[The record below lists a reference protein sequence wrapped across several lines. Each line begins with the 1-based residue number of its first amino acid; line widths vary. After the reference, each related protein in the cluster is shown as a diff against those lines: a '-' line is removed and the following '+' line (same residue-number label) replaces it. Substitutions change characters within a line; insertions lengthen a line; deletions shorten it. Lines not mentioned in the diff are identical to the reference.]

1 MPNLELTFDTGSNY
15 ITGSLTVIESGS
27 VSTLVDRKRYLVNF
41 YDSGSAIRVNNFAIG
56 VRQWT
61 LLAWVYTPTV
71 PAYKTSFACATIN
84 GISRFFWF
92 DWPQNQWALIS
103 FQKISTSNYIVE
115 SRVNGILDSQFD
127 QAAYGTGSIILG
139 GNSSAVPETTHPI
152 KVDYLVG
159 FDRLLSIGE
168 IYGFVNK
175 NYTGSFDPTLY
186 VNFDD
191 QSFFNSGSGGNP
203 VQSAEVY
210 TGVGTHSY
218 DDGYYPTTTY
228 STGSVYNATGLT
240 TIFSTYT
247 GLSSSLF
254 SGSINDL
261 YYQISTDGTLWNY
274 WNGSS
279 WVSASS
285 IDLNTEGEVNSNIES
300 YNTYLNK
307 TLYVKTILSSSDAS
321 SVIID
326 TITIPYNATTKN
338 VFTNVKIK

>member
-27 VSTLVDRKRYLVNF
+27 VSTLVDRKRYLLNF
-41 YDSGSAIRVNNFAIG
+41 YDSGSAIRINNFAYG
-56 VRQWT
+56 TQQWT

-71 PAYKTSFACATIN
+71 PTYKEPFACTTIN
-84 GISRFFWF
+84 AESIFFWNE
-92 DWPQNQWALIS
+92 WLENQWALVS
-103 FQKISTSNYIVE
+103 FQKVSTGNYIIE
-115 SRVNGILDSQFD
+115 ARINGSLIDSSD
-127 QAAYGTGSIILG
+127 HSPYATGSIILG
-139 GNSSAVPETTHPI
+139 GNSIAAAETTHPI
-152 KVDYLVG
+152 KVDYIVG
-159 FDRLLSIGE
+159 FNRLLSIGE

-175 NYTGSFDPTLY
+175 NYTGSFNPTLY

-191 QSFFNSGSGGNP
+191 QSFFNSGSGG
-203 VQSAEVY
+203 VSQSAEVY
-210 TGVGTHSY
+210 TGIGNQSY

-279 WVSASS
+279 WISASNF
-285 IDLNTEGEVNSNIES
+285 DLNTEGEVNSNINS
-300 YNTYLNK
+300 YNTYLNE

-321 SVIID
+321 SVVID
-326 TITIPYNATTKN
+326 TITIPYSATTKN